1 MPKIL
6 GELCSRAR
14 NSDDIE
20 WCVRVKLIYNEFD
33 MKSPNEKNARSQIS
47 VQPPKDWAVRMSEG
61 LLAWRWWLMGLISL
75 LVILVEVDEHIEAL
89 SSGYPPDFLR
99 ETLIF
104 GLIIPL
110 LNGMVLTLLA
120 RTRADKN
127 LAERDLSQAYSL
139 SQALAQSK
147 TWDELTSVI
156 VEFPSK
162 ILSLVGASL
171 YVMDGNQEKYELEA
185 SWMQEEQRPLKPL
198 TSLQGDLC
206 QSCELNARL
215 SVRYLM
221 PCSHQDSPQP
231 NGSLR
236 SYCMP
241 LIHRDVTVGLLIL
254 YFPRDLTV
262 LNSQVRQLLG
272 ASPEIALALESARL
286 QRNALSQDRVTGA
299 ERRRIA
305 RNLHDTLGQN
315 ISYLRFKLDQLTA
328 GDMLKEIGEIR
339 HDLERMRAI
348 ADEAYGQMRATL
360 EDLQLGSDLDLGKA
374 ILEYADLLGRRAGFQ
389 VHLAVNG
396 RPHVLSDDVKRQL
409 LYISREGLN
418 NIEKHAQANNVH
430 IELLWMQDGLSMSI
444 SDDGRGF
451 DSSTKPVDGHYGLKI
466 MNDRASDIQATLQ
479 ISARSGFG
487 TQVNLWL
494 PLSSRAEAHRSVPTE
509 KSADKL

>member
-1 MPKIL
+1 
-6 GELCSRAR
+6 
-14 NSDDIE
+14 
-20 WCVRVKLIYNEFD
+20 
-33 MKSPNEKNARSQIS
+33 
-47 VQPPKDWAVRMSEG
+47 MSEG
-61 LLAWRWWLMGLISL
+61 LLAWRWWLMGLIAL
-75 LVILVEVDEHIEAL
+75 LVILVEIDEHIEAL

-139 SQALAQSK
+139 SQTLAQAK
-147 TWDELTSVI
+147 TWEELTYII

-162 ILSLVGASL
+162 ILSLIGASL
-171 YVMDGNQEKYELEA
+171 YVIDGNQENYELEA

-206 QSCELNARL
+206 RSCELNTRL

-221 PCSHQDSPQP
+221 PCSHQDAPQL
-231 NGSLR
+231 NNNLH

-241 LIHRDVTVGLLIL
+241 LIHRDITVGLLIL

-286 QRNALSQDRVTGA
+286 QRNALSQERVTGA

-360 EDLQLGSDLDLGKA
+360 EDLQIGSDLDLGKA

-396 RPHVLSDDVKRQL
+396 RPHILSDDVKRQL
-409 LYISREGLN
+409 LYISREALN
-418 NIEKHAQANNVH
+418 NIEKHAQANTVH
-430 IELLWMQDGLSMSI
+430 VELLWTHDALSMSI
-444 SDDGRGF
+444 SDDGCGF
-451 DSSTKPVDGHYGLKI
+451 DSSAAAPEGHFGLKI
-466 MNDRASDIQATLQ
+466 MRERANDIQATLQ
-479 ISARSGFG
+479 MSARSGFG

-494 PLSSRAEAHRSVPTE
+494 PLTARGETSKSVSAE
-509 KSADKL
+509 KSANQL

>member
-1 MPKIL
+1 MP
-6 GELCSRAR
+6 
-14 NSDDIE
+14 
-20 WCVRVKLIYNEFD
+20 
-33 MKSPNEKNARSQIS
+33 P
-47 VQPPKDWAVRMSEG
+47 QPPKDWAVRMSEG

-147 TWDELTSVI
+147 TWEELTSVI

-162 ILSLVGASL
+162 ILSLAGASL
-171 YVMDGNQEKYELEA
+171 YVMDSNQEKYELEA

-198 TSLQGDLC
+198 TSLQGELC
-206 QSCELNARL
+206 RSCELNTRL

-221 PCSHQDSPQP
+221 PCTHQDVPQP
-231 NGSLR
+231 NSGLR

-254 YFPRDLTV
+254 YFPHDLTV
-262 LNSQVRQLLG
+262 MNSQVRQLLG

-286 QRNALSQDRVTGA
+286 QRNALSQERVTGA

-360 EDLQLGSDLDLGKA
+360 EDLQIGSDLDLGKA

-396 RPHVLSDDVKRQL
+396 RPHVLRDEVKRQL
-409 LYISREGLN
+409 LYISREALN
-418 NIEKHAQANNVH
+418 NIEKHAQASNVH

-451 DSSTKPVDGHYGLKI
+451 DSSVAPPEGHFGLKI
-466 MNDRASDIQATLQ
+466 MKERASDIQATLQ
-479 ISARSGFG
+479 MSSRSGFG

-494 PLSSRAEAHRSVPTE
+494 PLSPKPDAHKTLSTE
-509 KSADKL
+509 KHANKL